1 MADRPVR
8 VRMAPSPTG
17 PVHVGSARTALFNW
31 LFARG
36 RSGVF
41 VLRIDDTDLERS
53 TREDEELIYD
63 GFRWLGLDWDEG
75 PVRQSDRL
83 DTYREYAAKLIA
95 AGDAYRCYC
104 TREELEAERQQAAAE
119 HRPYVYSRRCLHDP
133 PAGRGDFTVRFKVPE
148 GDIEINDLV
157 RGPVRWEN
165 LPATVGDFVIMKSN
179 AWPTYIFSSPIDDA
193 ELEITHVIRAEE
205 HLSNTPKQ
213 ILVLRALGY
222 GEPDWAHVPLL
233 LATDRSKLSK
243 RRHPVLLTEYRE
255 QGYLPEA
262 MVNYLALLGWNPGTE
277 EELFSREQL
286 VELFHLGQVQRA
298 GAIFDVEKLT
308 WMNGVYIRALTPD
321 ALAERLKPFLPG
333 LDFETIRRAAPALQE
348 RMRTLAD
355 AGELLAYINR
365 PPQPP
370 QLPDEE
376 RERLR
381 AALGALQPIEW
392 EPERI
397 ESALES
403 LREAKGWSR
412 NQLFKP
418 IRLAVVGGNSPPIG
432 YTLALLPK
440 PEALSRMEKAA

>member
-1 MADRPVR
+1 MR
-8 VRMAPSPTG
+8 V
-17 PVHVGSARTALFNW
+17 
-31 LFARG
+31 
-36 RSGVF
+36 
-41 VLRIDDTDLERS
+41 
-53 TREDEELIYD
+53 
-63 GFRWLGLDWDEG
+63 
-75 PVRQSDRL
+75 
-83 DTYREYAAKLIA
+83 
-95 AGDAYRCYC
+95 
-104 TREELEAERQQAAAE
+104 
-119 HRPYVYSRRCLHDP
+119 
-133 PAGRGDFTVRFKVPE
+133 KVPE